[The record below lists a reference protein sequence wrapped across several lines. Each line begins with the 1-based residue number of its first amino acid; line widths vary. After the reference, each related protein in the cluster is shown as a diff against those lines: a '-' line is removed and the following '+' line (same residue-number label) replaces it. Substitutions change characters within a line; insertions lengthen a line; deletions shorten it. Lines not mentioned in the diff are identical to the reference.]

1 MGPYTNKRYKNKTC
15 KNGAYKMKIMTLLF
29 TGAMLIATTMI
40 TFSNQVNANEAQHKN
55 WRAELSESLP
65 ILGHRNFIVIADSA
79 YPQQSN
85 PGIKTIYTGEKQID
99 VVKEVLTV
107 IENAAHVNGT
117 IYVDKELGFV
127 PEKNAKGIDDYRNAL
142 DKVLKGRIV
151 QRLPHMDIIKKLD
164 ASGELFNVLILKTD
178 LTLPY
183 TSVFIE
189 LGAGYWNE
197 KSENELRESMK

>member
-1 MGPYTNKRYKNKTC
+1 MKT
-15 KNGAYKMKIMTLLF
+15 MTLLF
-29 TGAMLIATTMI
+29 TGAMLIATNVM
-40 TFSNQVNANEAQHKN
+40 TFSSKVNANEAQQKN
-55 WRAELSESLP
+55 WQAELSESLP

-99 VVKEVLTV
+99 VVKAVL
-107 IENAAHVNGT
+107 AAVESASHVNGT
-117 IYVDKELGFV
+117 IYVDKELGYV
-127 PEKNAKGIDDYRNAL
+127 PDKNARGIDDYRNAL

-189 LGAGYWNE
+189 LGAGYWNAE
-197 KSENELRESMK
+197 SENELRESMK